1 MDLLV
6 ASLALD
12 VANDREVDSDGS
24 VLRHKGVILTN
35 RSLYCA
41 GGGSLV
47 GDSLGCVV

>member
-24 VLRHKGVILTN
+24 VLRHKGKDTFLSQV
-35 RSLYCA
+35 S
-41 GGGSLV
+41 S
-47 GDSLGCVV
+47 SW